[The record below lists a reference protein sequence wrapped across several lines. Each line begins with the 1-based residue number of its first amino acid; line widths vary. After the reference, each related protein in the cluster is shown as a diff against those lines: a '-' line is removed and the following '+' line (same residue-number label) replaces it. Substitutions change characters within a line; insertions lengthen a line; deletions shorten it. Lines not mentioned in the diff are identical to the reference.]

1 MIVVRVRHAATVRP
15 MAEAAGEARAKVGV
29 VQAVGPVRLE
39 ASGSKAD
46 VVSVPAAPI
55 GATAANLVS
64 GAKLRHRCPR
74 SISL

>member
-1 MIVVRVRHAATVRP
+1 MVRVRHGATVRP
-15 MAEAAGEARAKVGV
+15 TAEVAGEARRVKVGAA
-29 VQAVGPVRLE
+29 QAVGPVRLE
-39 ASGSKAD
+39 ASDSKAD

-64 GAKLRHRCPR
+64 GAKPLRRCLR